1 MIHNLMKSRCFQRS
15 PLCCSWKDAFSVT
28 LFTGYEW
35 TVGQTSDKPPFSH
48 KNGQYTLHGRDDM
61 MRVMVLQR
69 LILRLVRLVP
79 YSSPC
84 TPNCLGAPIGGKIS
98 RGRGSPGRFWCTLF
112 QAGVTRQSHCTPALL
127 HVSMLEPSFSHWLT
141 IAALA
146 VGPWLRTPENK
157 SVDGTYF
164 KKCCDLLAKNVAH
177 ICSGLK
183 VWPVSNFA
191 KKRATTSSNK
201 QQGVQTD
208 ATCTSNN
215 VASFCTLLKGIQIPG
230 ILPEYS
236 T

>member
-1 MIHNLMKSRCFQRS
+1 
-15 PLCCSWKDAFSVT
+15 
-28 LFTGYEW
+28 
-35 TVGQTSDKPPFSH
+35 
-48 KNGQYTLHGRDDM
+48 
-61 MRVMVLQR
+61 MRVMILQR

-84 TPNCLGAPIGGKIS
+84 TPNCLGVPIGGKMS

-112 QAGVTRQSHCTPALL
+112 QAGVTRQSHCTLALL

-191 KKRATTSSNK
+191 KQRATTSSNK

-236 T
+236 TLKSNTWISESKTVLDSLTWFPNVRRQGQKHQFVHLWRENARKHSA